1 MKFVIMLLLSE
12 ILCGVS
18 IMPIRRRRVARKP
31 KRRAPMKKRVARKGR
46 GSNRTT
52 DYAKCV
58 EIQETQL
65 VAVADAAGENVGAAM
80 NFCLAD
86 YQRPQEIAH
95 AYKYYRASNVEITFI
110 PYYNFA
116 ATGGLPNLRLPQ
128 LYMSVDRL
136 SNRWIAPNET
146 ECLERGISPKV
157 FNRKC
162 KLTFK
167 PNLLQEIALE
177 TRQPADGGGV
187 PQGIDLAGF
196 LNSTALFNK
205 WLPTQQ
211 SYGYNVAPPANQV
224 NQVLAPGGVNPYAL
238 RYHGAIYCASIE
250 GQAPGTNFIVG
261 DIQLKVTWEFKGPRA
276 LKSLPPQPE
285 PNPVVVTSS
294 QGNPG
299 ATPNT
304 QQTTYP

>member
-1 MKFVIMLLLSE
+1 MVKQV
-12 ILCGVS
+12 V
-18 IMPIRRRRVARKP
+18 RRRRVVK
-31 KRRAPMKKRVARKGR
+31 KRRAGPKRMRKGVGR
-46 GSNRTT
+46 SGAKRTS

-65 VAVADAAGENVGAAM
+65 VATADAGGENVGALM

-110 PYYNFA
+110 PYFNVSQA
-116 ATGGLPNLRLPQ
+116 GGGGNTRLPQ

-136 SNRWIAPNET
+136 SNRWIAPTET

-157 FNRKC
+157 FNKKC
-162 KLTFK
+162 KLSFK

-187 PQGIDLAGF
+187 AQGIDLAGF
-196 LNSTALFNK
+196 MNSTALFNK

-211 SYGYNVAPPANQV
+211 SFGYNVAPPTNQV

-250 GQAPGTNFIVG
+250 GQAPETAIVCG
-261 DIQLKVTWEFKGPRA
+261 DIQLKVTWEFKGPRG
-276 LKSLPPQPE
+276 LKTNLPVAE
-285 PNPVVVTSS
+285 PNPVVATSS

-304 QQTTYP
+304 QPTTYP

>member
-1 MKFVIMLLLSE
+1 MAKMV
-12 ILCGVS
+12 
-18 IMPIRRRRVARKP
+18 RRRRAAKP
-31 KRRAPMKKRVARKGR
+31 KRQAGGKRMRKSVGRAGAKRT
-46 GSNRTT
+46 S

-65 VAVADAAGENVGAAM
+65 VSTTDRNGESIGALM

-95 AYKYYRASNVEITFI
+95 AYKYYRASKVEISFI
-110 PYYNFA
+110 PYFNVAQTSGGA
-116 ATGGLPNLRLPQ
+116 ATRLPQ
-128 LYMSVDRL
+128 LYMSTDRL
-136 SNRWIAPNET
+136 SNRWMAPTET

-162 KLTFK
+162 KLMFK
-167 PNLLQEIALE
+167 PNLVQGISLE

-187 PQGIDLAGF
+187 PQGIDLIGYQNGIAVF
-196 LNSTALFNK
+196 DK

-211 SYGYNVAPPANQV
+211 SYGYSVAPPNNQV
-224 NQVLAPGGVNPYAL
+224 NQVLAPLGVNPYAL
-238 RYHGAIYCASIE
+238 RYHGAIYNASIE
-250 GQAPGTNFIVG
+250 GLAPLTSVVCG

-276 LKSLPPQPE
+276 LVTSAPLPE

-294 QGNPG
+294 QGNPTG
-299 ATPNT
+299 AIPNT
-304 QQTTYP
+304 QPTTYP

>member
-1 MKFVIMLLLSE
+1 MVKIV
-12 ILCGVS
+12 
-18 IMPIRRRRVARKP
+18 RRRRVARKRSGLP
-31 KRRAPMKKRVARKGR
+31 KRRMMRRKGVGR
-46 GSNRTT
+46 VTNKRTS

-65 VAVADAAGENVGAAM
+65 IATTDVAGENVGATM

-95 AYKYYRASNVEITFI
+95 AYKYYRASKVEITFI
-110 PYYNFA
+110 PYFNISQIGGGA
-116 ATGGLPNLRLPQ
+116 ATRIPQ

-136 SNRWIAPNET
+136 SNRWIAPTET
-146 ECLERGISPKV
+146 ECLSRGISPKM

-162 KLTFK
+162 KLVFK
-167 PNLLQEIALE
+167 PNLVQGVSLE
-177 TRQPADGGGV
+177 ARQPADGGGV
-187 PQGIDLAGF
+187 PQGFDLLGYQ
-196 LNSTALFNK
+196 NGIALFDK

-211 SYGYNVAPPANQV
+211 SYGYNALPPGSQV
-224 NQVLAPGGVNPYAL
+224 NQELAPLGVNPYAL
-238 RYHGAIYCASIE
+238 RYHGAIFCASIE
-250 GQAPGTNFIVG
+250 GQAPATTLPAG
-261 DIQLKVTWEFKGPRA
+261 DIQVKVTWEFKGPRA
-276 LKSLPPQPE
+276 LKTNAPLPE

-299 ATPNT
+299 AVPNT

>member
-1 MKFVIMLLLSE
+1 MVKLV
-12 ILCGVS
+12 
-18 IMPIRRRRVARKP
+18 RRRRVSRPRRVLRKKRIVRKP
-31 KRRAPMKKRVARKGR
+31 RMMKRRE
-46 GSNRTT
+46 

-65 VAVADAAGENVGAAM
+65 IATTDQAGENVGAVM

-95 AYKYYRASNVEITFI
+95 AYKYYRASKVELTFI
-110 PYYNFA
+110 PYYNVATTNGGA
-116 ATGGLPNLRLPQ
+116 ASRLPQ

-136 SNRWIAPNET
+136 SNRWIAPSET

-157 FNRKC
+157 FSKRC
-162 KLTFK
+162 KLVFR
-167 PNLLQEIALE
+167 PNLVQGISLE
-177 TRQPADGGGV
+177 TRQPSDGQGT
-187 PQGIDLAGF
+187 PQGIDLIGYQ
-196 LNSTALFNK
+196 NGIPLFNK

-211 SYGYNVAPPANQV
+211 TMGYNALNPGAQT
-224 NQVLAPGGVNPYAL
+224 NQVLAPLGVNPYAL

-250 GQAPGTNFIVG
+250 GQAAETAITVG

-276 LKSLPPQPE
+276 LKMNTPQPE
-285 PNPVVVTSS
+285 PNPYVATSS

-299 ATPNT
+299 AVPNT

>member
-1 MKFVIMLLLSE
+1 MLKKTVRS
-12 ILCGVS
+12 
-18 IMPIRRRRVARKP
+18 RRVAFRK
-31 KRRAPMKKRVARKGR
+31 KKLMGKRKGVGR
-46 GSNRTT
+46 ARMNRTS
-52 DYAKCV
+52 DYAKVV

-65 VAVADAAGENVGAAM
+65 VATADAGGENVGALM

-86 YQRPQEIAH
+86 YQRPQEVAH
-95 AYKYYRASNVEITFI
+95 AYKYYRASKVEITFI
-110 PYYNFA
+110 PYFNVSQTNGGA
-116 ATGGLPNLRLPQ
+116 ASRLPQ

-136 SNRWIAPNET
+136 SNRWIAPTET
-146 ECLERGISPKV
+146 ECLERGISPKM

-162 KLTFK
+162 KLVFK
-167 PNLLQEIALE
+167 PNLVQGVSLE

-187 PQGIDLAGF
+187 PQGIDLVGYQ
-196 LNSTALFNK
+196 NSIAVFNK

-211 SYGYNVAPPANQV
+211 SFGYNATTPPTQV
-224 NQVLAPGGVNPYAL
+224 NQVLAPLGVNPYAL

-250 GQAPGTNFIVG
+250 GQAPNTAIIVG

-276 LKSLPPQPE
+276 LKTNAPQPE
-285 PNPVVVTSS
+285 PNPVVATSS